1 MIKNLTDI
9 ITLIILVGPV
19 TIQLAM
25 NIAQHTH
32 SKRMENLVNRAS
44 IIVNAL
50 DRQNITNAAKK
61 TEAVN
66 ALAGYANQAGIKVTP
81 TQLSQYIENAVKI
94 MRTADQ
100 VLTASD
106 SLKIVT
112 PIQTANMVPP
122 IKETISN
129 PVPPIKEEASNT
141 VGGDTDAS
149 KEAKQ

>member
-19 TIQLAM
+19 ALQLAM

-50 DRQNITNAAKK
+50 ERQNIPNDAKK
-61 TEAVN
+61 AEAVS
-66 ALAGYANQAGIKVTP
+66 ALAGYASQAGIKVTP
-81 TQLSQYIENAVKI
+81 AQLSQYIENAVTL

-100 VLTASD
+100 ALTASD
-106 SLKIVT
+106 SIKLVT
-112 PIQTANMVPP
+112 PIQQ
-122 IKETISN
+122 ET
-129 PVPPIKEEASNT
+129 SNT
-141 VGGDTDAS
+141 VGGESNAN

>member
-9 ITLIILVGPV
+9 ITLIILVGP
-19 TIQLAM
+19 IALQLAM

-50 DRQNITNAAKK
+50 ERQSIPNDAKK
-61 TEAVN
+61 AEAVS
-66 ALAGYANQAGIKVTP
+66 ALAGYASQAGIKVTP
-81 TQLSQYIENAVKI
+81 AQLSQYIENAVTI

-100 VLTASD
+100 ALTASD
-106 SLKIVT
+106 SIKLVT

-122 IKETISN
+122 IKETIHN
-129 PVPPIKEEASNT
+129 PVSPIKEEGSNT
-141 VGGDTDAS
+141 VGGDPDAN

>member
-19 TIQLAM
+19 TLQLAM

-32 SKRMENLVNRAS
+32 SKRMENLVNRAT

-50 DRQNITNAAKK
+50 DRQNISNDAKK
-61 TEAVN
+61 TEAVS
-66 ALAGYANQAGIKVTP
+66 ALAGYANEAGIKVTP
-81 TQLSQYIENAVKI
+81 TQLSQYIEHAVTLI
-94 MRTADQ
+94 RAADQ
-100 VLTASD
+100 ALTASD
-106 SLKIVT
+106 SIKLVT
-112 PIQTANMVPP
+112 P
-122 IKETISN
+122 IKETVHN

-141 VGGDTDAS
+141 VGGDPDAN

>member
-9 ITLIILVGPV
+9 ITLIILVGPI
-19 TIQLAM
+19 TLQLAM

-32 SKRMENLVNRAS
+32 SKRMENLVNRAT

-50 DRQNITNAAKK
+50 DRQNMANDAKK
-61 TEAVN
+61 AEAVS

-81 TQLSQYIENAVKI
+81 EQLSQYIEHAVTLI
-94 MRTADQ
+94 RTADQ
-100 VLTASD
+100 ALTASD
-106 SLKIVT
+106 SIKLVT

-122 IKETISN
+122 IKETIHN
-129 PVPPIKEEASNT
+129 PVPPIKEEASNA
-141 VGGDTDAS
+141 VGGDSDAN